1 MGAPQAQKETDFGA
15 PQAPHRPKETDFEAP
30 HALTPKETSLKV
42 NLCFERHF
50 ESSNTT
56 IIYAARR
63 VAIFFEG
70 FERHF

>member
-15 PQAPHRPKETDFEAP
+15 SQAPHRPKETDFEAP
-30 HALTPKETSLKV
+30 QALTPKETSLKV

-56 IIYAARR
+56 VIYAARR
-63 VAIFFEG
+63 AAIFFEG
-70 FERHF
+70 LERHF